1 MTGTSLS
8 LRQQCMEIKW
18 PQIRSSDSTDHYFS
32 LFIAPITPDRPAH
45 HNFQGFCKIDTSLNF
60 GACASGLRGILASSQ
75 LAAQTK
81 IGAFQ
86 RIQPVSSFSDL
97 VFWNSVSQ
105 QSIYQAVKKWCP
117 EDDGMLC
124 QIAWYCI
131 TCILQNLSGTC
142 RTFKKFVRPYIRIES
157 TWWPPPKKKKIKV

>member
-86 RIQPVSSFSDL
+86 RIQPFSSFSDL

-105 QSIYQAVKKWCP
+105 QSIYQAVKKTVSGGRRYALSNCVVLHY
-117 EDDGMLC
+117 MY
-124 QIAWYCI
+124 IAEPFRNM
-131 TCILQNLSGTC
+131 QNLKEICASVHQNWIYRVITH
-142 RTFKKFVRPYIRIES
+142 PQI
-157 TWWPPPKKKKIKV
+157 KKKK

>member
-86 RIQPVSSFSDL
+86 RIQPFSSFFSDL

-105 QSIYQAVKKWCP
+105 QSIYQAVKKMVSRVCFVKLR
-117 EDDGMLC
+117 G
-124 QIAWYCI
+124 IALHVY
-131 TCILQNLSGTC
+131 C
-142 RTFKKFVRPYIRIES
+142 RTFQEHAEPLRNLCVHNQNWIYRV
-157 TWWPPPKKKKIKV
+157 TPPPKKNS

>member
-86 RIQPVSSFSDL
+86 RIQPFSSFFRSGVL
-97 VFWNSVSQ
+97 EFCLPTIHISSCEKMVSGGWRYAL
-105 QSIYQAVKKWCP
+105 SNCVVLHY
-117 EDDGMLC
+117 MY
-124 QIAWYCI
+124 IAGPFRNM
-131 TCILQNLSGTC
+131 QNL
-142 RTFKKFVRPYIRIES
+142 REHLP
-157 TWWPPPKKKKIKV
+157 